1 MTRTKYKRVP
11 FDIELAKKI
20 TKGEMKGRIVTH
32 KGKNVRIVCWDKKR
46 NSKDALDYP
55 IVVIAENDYDGELL
69 YTCTKEGLASY
80 PNYKNR
86 YNLHIEVPTYYRD
99 YSHFVPQKWQPCL
112 VRENED
118 EIWLLQVSKGKRC
131 GDGVLFYCPDGSP
144 NVWRHCL
151 PLSEATQ
158 RLIGTNKSYE
168 ELIQELDAE
177 STATN
182 QEPDAELTSIIPD
195 AEFEDDKEFD
205 FHEIK
210 TFADACE
217 KLGMKEHLLTG
228 SIGGDREAQGQAQAL
243 YKLMIIQ
250 KAMNNGVWRD
260 KDGWSY
266 YPYWVLYS
274 KEEMELMSEEEKQKK
289 GIRRLLSC
297 ASAAIAE
304 NAGVS
309 CASAYYRGANTK
321 YCFPLC
327 FNSEEAALYAAKQFE
342 DLFFQYYGI
351 QNYGISLK

>member
-1 MTRTKYKRVP
+1 MTRTKYKKIP
-11 FDIELAKKI
+11 FDLELAKKI
-20 TKGEMKGRIVTH
+20 TSKEVKGRIVTRDGH
-32 KGKNVRIVCWDKKR
+32 QARIICSDKEGY
-46 NSKDALDYP
+46 YP
-55 IVVIAENDYDGELL
+55 IVALVKKFCGVENTYS
-69 YTCTKEGLASY
+69 YNKEGREFDIGAS
-80 PNYKNR
+80 
-86 YNLHIEVPTYYRD
+86 LSDLFLEVPTYYKD
-99 YSHFVPQKWQPCL
+99 YSNFVPQKWQPCL

-131 GDGVLFYCPDGSP
+131 DDGVLFYCPDGSP

-151 PLSEATQ
+151 PLSKATQ

-168 ELIQELDAE
+168 ELIKELDAE

-217 KLGMKEHLLTG
+217 KLGMREHLLTG

-243 YKLMIIQ
+243 YKLLIIQ

-327 FNSEEAALYAAKQFE
+327 FNSEESALYAAKQFE

-351 QNYGISLK
+351 KVK